1 MFKYKELSTLVF
13 DTTIDADEMVI
24 ITGYIGPAVIGELKS
39 SPYKAKI
46 YVGMYG
52 NNISTHLHNSLLKN
66 NILENV
72 DIYYTRSLVHSKCYI
87 WRKSGKIVKAL
98 IGSANFSTS
107 GLMTPEKEV
116 LGDLAKNDFIK
127 VTKYISVILGK
138 AYPIAEYKSSSVTE
152 QTQIPAEEAITQNG
166 ELAISLLAGK
176 GVGVKNII
184 GKSTAKGEVHS
195 ASGLNWGFSN
205 GLSSPND
212 AYIKITSE
220 HVRNNPLLF
229 PQKDSKKNM
238 PIDVVWDDGTEMQM
252 LLEGNQ
258 IVDGLVYPK
267 QISTYKNKSEVGI
280 YLRKRIGEKIG
291 VDLSIPEELS
301 KADFKLNATTYKDKL
316 ITRKMLDKY
325 GRTSITIKLIGDRT
339 YYFDFSSKE
348 E

>member
-1 MFKYKELSTLVF
+1 MFSYKELSTLVF
-13 DTTIDADEMVI
+13 DASIDADEIVI
-24 ITGYIGPAVIGELKS
+24 ITGYIGPAIIGELKN
-39 SPYKAKI
+39 SPYKARI

-52 NNISTHLHNSLLKN
+52 NNISTHLHMSLLRN
-66 NILENV
+66 NALPNV
-72 DIYYTRSLVHSKCYI
+72 DIFYTRSLVHSKCYI
-87 WRKSGKIVKAL
+87 WRKNGKIIKAL

-116 LGDLAKNDFIK
+116 LGDLAKNDFSK
-127 VTKYISVILGK
+127 VTKYMSVIFGK
-138 AYPIAEYKSSSVTE
+138 AYPITDYEYSSDNA
-152 QTQIPAEEAITQNG
+152 QAQIPAEEAIATNG
-166 ELAISLLAGK
+166 SLAISLLAGK
-176 GVGVKNII
+176 GVGVKNIV
-184 GKSTAKGEVHS
+184 GVNTVGGGVHS

-205 GLSSPND
+205 GDSSPND
-212 AYIKITSE
+212 AYIKITSA

-229 PQKDSKKNM
+229 PQKNSEKNM

-258 IVDGLVYPK
+258 TVDGVIYPK
-267 QISTYKNKSEVGI
+267 QISTYKNKAEVGI

-301 KADFKLNATTYKDKL
+301 KADFVANAATYKEKL
-316 ITRKMLDKY
+316 ITREMLDKY

-339 YYFDFSSKE
+339 YYFDFSPIE